1 MRHVLHNSYSQQG
14 GQHDR
19 SSIMND
25 KDNDNNNDSM
35 AETRGIEDHTP
46 PSHLSLSLSRLF
58 GLGMAAGACPAVPTG
73 HFYP

>member
-1 MRHVLHNSYSQQG
+1 
-14 GQHDR
+14 
-19 SSIMND
+19 MND
-25 KDNDNNNDSM
+25 KDYDNNNDSM

-46 PSHLSLSLSRLF
+46 PSHLSLSLSLSLSRLF